1 MGTLSNISFP
11 QIKKTSHINKC
22 TCTYDRKKKK
32 RLQRKI
38 TTSLVQ
44 ICAGKGG
51 ARQPLDGIAQ

>member
-32 RLQRKI
+32 DFKERLPLHWFRYV
-38 TTSLVQ
+38 L
-44 ICAGKGG
+44 
-51 ARQPLDGIAQ
+51 ARVVLDSP

>member
-32 RLQRKI
+32 
-38 TTSLVQ
+38 TSKKDYHFTGSDMCWQ
-44 ICAGKGG
+44 GWC
-51 ARQPLDGIAQ
+51 

>member
-22 TCTYDRKKKK
+22 TCTYDRKKK

-44 ICAGKGG
+44 ICAGRGG
-51 ARQPLDGIAQ
+51 ARQPLDVIAQ